1 MATRPEIVLEVMDL
15 ARQGKTATQ
24 IQIIRSQQGKMWLAN
39 STIRDIIKRNAHAH
53 VVVERDTVVRQNSSK
68 SVVLIIPDIHCPFEH
83 PDTLAFLC
91 AVRDRI
97 KPTHV
102 VCLGD
107 EMDFH
112 AVSRWPS
119 NPDGLSAGQ
128 EYARG
133 VEHLLPFYREFPNV
147 LVCTSNHTV
156 RPFKKAFEAG
166 LPAAM
171 MPSYSTMLKAPDGW
185 VWGHGH
191 IIDDVRYIHGE
202 GKSGQNSHLAFLRA
216 YKQSIVH
223 GHIHSFAA
231 VSYEGD
237 LFGMNAGCLI
247 DPDAY
252 AYAYAKNMP
261 IKVNLGC
268 GVVTGGK
275 KAAFLPMFVDSK
287 GRWTGEL

>member
-1 MATRPEIVLEVMDL
+1 MTHRPETVAQVMHH
-15 ARQGKTATQ
+15 ARLGLTAGQ
-24 IQIIRSQQGKMWLAN
+24 IQPLVKPWLAE
-39 STIRDIIKRNAHAH
+39 STIRSIVKRHAH
-53 VVVERDTVVRQNSSK
+53 DPVGGHKVDRAVVKNPK
-68 SVVLIIPDIHCPFEH
+68 SVVLVIPDLHCPFEH
-83 PDTLAFLC
+83 PDALAFLC

-133 VEHLLPFYREFPNV
+133 VEHLLPFYREFPDA

-171 MPSYSTMLKAPDGW
+171 MPSYSVMLKAPDGW
-185 VWGHGH
+185 RWDHSHV
-191 IIDDVRYIHGE
+191 IDGVRYVHGE
-202 GKSGQNSHLAFLRA
+202 GKSGQNSHIAFLRA
-216 YKQSIVH
+216 YKQSVVH
-223 GHIHSFAA
+223 GHIHSYAA
-231 VSYEGD
+231 VSYEGP
-237 LFGMNAGCLI
+237 LFGMNVGCLI

-252 AYAYAKNMP
+252 AYAKNMP
-261 IKVNLGC
+261 IAVNLGC
-268 GVVTGGK
+268 GVVTGGR
-275 KAAFLPMFVDSK
+275 KAAFLPMFVDEK
-287 GRWTGEL
+287 GRWTGGL